1 MGCFKVAQFL
11 ILFNVIKAELLGV
24 SPTVTKDGKEREA
37 EGGGEKRREICW
49 GDDEGKCAENRAV
62 RVG

>member
-1 MGCFKVAQFL
+1 MTKWNWILEDVGCFKVARFL

-37 EGGGEKRREICW
+37 EGGEQKKKER
-49 GDDEGKCAENRAV
+49 NL
-62 RVG
+62 